1 MPNAEGMCLSY
12 KRLPKS
18 DDLSRNKINWN
29 ICIQLIGI
37 VILVVF
43 IILLE
48 LHSIHSGLAI
58 GLGPEM
64 LVVGGFSAT
73 QSAR

>member
-1 MPNAEGMCLSY
+1 MSY

-29 ICIQLIGI
+29 TCIQLIGI

-48 LHSIHSGLAI
+48 LHIRLSIHSGLAI
-58 GLGPEM
+58 GLRPEM

-73 QSAR
+73 PSAK

>member
-1 MPNAEGMCLSY
+1 MSYEG
-12 KRLPKS
+12 LPKS
-18 DDLSRNKINWN
+18 DDLSRNKIDWN
-29 ICIQLIGI
+29 TCIQLIVI

-48 LHSIHSGLAI
+48 LHIRRLSIHSGLAI
-58 GLGPEM
+58 GLGLEM

>member
-1 MPNAEGMCLSY
+1 MSY

-18 DDLSRNKINWN
+18 DDLSRNKIDWN
-29 ICIQLIGI
+29 TCIQLTVI

-48 LHSIHSGLAI
+48 LHIRRLSIHSGLAI

>member
-1 MPNAEGMCLSY
+1 MSY

-29 ICIQLIGI
+29 TCIQLIGI
-37 VILVVF
+37 VIAVVF

-48 LHSIHSGLAI
+48 LHIRRLSIHSGLAI
-58 GLGPEM
+58 GLRPEM
-64 LVVGGFSAT
+64 LVVGGFST
-73 QSAR
+73 YYSVC